1 MKFVHDTVKIEIAVH
16 DTVLNTVLDT
26 VFNTIHDIVENK
38 IFIHDTIYI
47 TKTDT
52 IYLQTSVSDSKAIG
66 LSIYPNPTASFVTVT
81 GEGVF
86 GYVLTNANGK
96 VLRKEEDAASY
107 IVDLS
112 EYADGIYLLHT
123 SDGITHK
130 IVKQ

>member
-1 MKFVHDTVKIEIAVH
+1 M
-16 DTVLNTVLDT
+16 L
-26 VFNTIHDIVENK
+26 
-38 IFIHDTIYI
+38 
-47 TKTDT
+47 
-52 IYLQTSVSDSKAIG
+52 SVSDSKAIG